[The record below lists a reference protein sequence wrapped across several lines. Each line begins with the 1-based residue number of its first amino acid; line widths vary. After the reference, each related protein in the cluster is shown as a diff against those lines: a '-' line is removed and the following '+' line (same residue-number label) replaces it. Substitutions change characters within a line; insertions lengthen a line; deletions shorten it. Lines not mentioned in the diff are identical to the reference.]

1 MEVVLIDLA
10 ISQDRITDELQD
22 VIRTLEQ
29 ASENARLM
37 IDYVDS
43 PSSRADMIRQSA
55 AIDHNLAT
63 LRSKAALL

>member
-55 AIDHNLAT
+55 AIDRNLAT